1 MPALVVPSCQE
12 GFAFVNECI
21 VMLLR
26 VIKEELAPHCVVAT
40 GCDGASN
47 ARKAEK
53 VRLTCTLSDSLKAYL
68 PHCTG
73 LDFRVAQD
81 DTVQSPDIN
90 HAAIKRVASW
100 LRRLAG
106 IYIDGYT
113 VYPSFLESIVASYE
127 TRARRCADEGAAAP
141 LCLPAAPATATG
153 DFVMFTPEVMRSL
166 LVTSDAMSTEYALKL
181 LRAVSLLDKAFAP
194 PAQDAGIT
202 NALHVVSCVCTT
214 IVGFVTPVLKKEDK
228 PAHPPHL
235 QAQLCALSEL
245 AHLLHALFIKDGHRT
260 SFMPSELYYDLQM
273 ICRNAFILGS
283 RAITHA
289 KARGSA
295 FLLILLEFGS
305 DDCERLFSTTRTL
318 DHSCNMSVLHFGRR
332 AGIAVSIEEA
342 FLRQPHLR
350 RQVRTRGDFT
360 PVSLLDP
367 AHYTISG
374 METLRFLPDLWDAG
388 KAEAQKV
395 FTALGWDEL
404 PVLSAGASFTTA
416 PFAAAADYEGEGLLP
431 EPYFGVKAEAAEDE
445 AARAE
450 EEAAAGPDLDGDEDL
465 GQLDGLL
472 DGASGDAELAQH
484 HAPGDGGAAPPP
496 LPRLRLVLPNGKFM
510 HIVSATTEIF
520 YPASG
525 AGNTKGNPVNDRL
538 ARVAGKFDGLGS
550 TTLGPSVQADSLL
563 TIGDL
568 IVTLACPK
576 GNALPH
582 LLVLLV
588 QRIDVGTSRVF
599 SLEEGV
605 DANVHGV
612 VRVLRPQPPPSTS
625 WQVRGPGFIGKI
637 ASFVCS
643 ARLMMPLN
651 TDVAFG
657 HDGVAV
663 HSVAEPDLK
672 LAVEVLA
679 GRFAAGSATVQ
690 SLSVPSAVWPYVG
703 VDGGFPFVSLH
714 NAEATAAQMER
725 EAKEKWTHCQV
736 CHKWGLRT
744 AARLHIGAH
753 ALEQAA
759 AACSLATEPRQAPNI
774 CGSCGVTPPCDISL
788 QQVGKRKA
796 SQITSMCTYPLPS
809 INYAAALKISFLDP
823 TANIPIHCPD
833 CGVTIWRRNRERDT
847 RIAAGV
853 ESPTIAPA
861 LFPSRLEKRRGAR
874 GHNAPGRVVA
884 GGRSDPA
891 SASQSGA

>member
-1 MPALVVPSCQE
+1 MQAGAGAQQAAQAGAGAQQAAQAGAGAQQPGA
-12 GFAFVNECI
+12 
-21 VMLLR
+21 
-26 VIKEELAPHCVVAT
+26 
-40 GCDGASN
+40 DGYVSW
-47 ARKAEK
+47 
-53 VRLTCTLSDSLKAYL
+53 TCTVCARLIRVSANKPDYFKRKHLNSKGCVAPKALKA
-68 PHCTG
+68 PKG
-73 LDFRVAQD
+73 A
-81 DTVQSPDIN
+81 PE
-90 HAAIKRVASW
+90 A
-100 LRRLAG
+100 
-106 IYIDGYT
+106 
-113 VYPSFLESIVASYE
+113 
-127 TRARRCADEGAAAP
+127 GAAVS
-141 LCLPAAPATATG
+141 AAP
-153 DFVMFTPEVMRSL
+153 
-166 LVTSDAMSTEYALKL
+166 K
-181 LRAVSLLDKAFAP
+181 
-194 PAQDAGIT
+194 
-202 NALHVVSCVCTT
+202 
-214 IVGFVTPVLKKEDK
+214 
-228 PAHPPHL
+228 
-235 QAQLCALSEL
+235 
-245 AHLLHALFIKDGHRT
+245 
-260 SFMPSELYYDLQM
+260 
-273 ICRNAFILGS
+273 
-283 RAITHA
+283 
-289 KARGSA
+289 
-295 FLLILLEFGS
+295 
-305 DDCERLFSTTRTL
+305 
-318 DHSCNMSVLHFGRR
+318 
-332 AGIAVSIEEA
+332 
-342 FLRQPHLR
+342 
-350 RQVRTRGDFT
+350 
-360 PVSLLDP
+360 PVS
-367 AHYTISG
+367 A
-374 METLRFLPDLWDAG
+374 
-388 KAEAQKV
+388 
-395 FTALGWDEL
+395 
-404 PVLSAGASFTTA
+404 A
-416 PFAAAADYEGEGLLP
+416 PKQP

-774 CGSCGVTPPCDISL
+774 CGSCGVTPPCAISL

-809 INYAAALKISFLDP
+809 INYAAALKIPLLDP
-823 TANIPIHCPD
+823 TANIPINCPD
-833 CGVTIWRRNRERDT
+833 CGVTIWRRNAQHHFTEAHAGKPVPKELNLGAGDKTALFAAVAAATEKAAKNKAGQWRSGSGPTFARAELGPVVGMHGAGRSRQDVVLRGWSHLDEGKRVWLKCAGDMDGGRTVEPVHEVINLTQLKAWEADRERDS
-847 RIAAGV
+847 RIAAG
-853 ESPTIAPA
+853 EKSPSIAPA
-861 LFPSRLEKRRGAR
+861 LFPSRLEDAWKGEATMQLNEWWREVALTQRARRGAAR
-874 GHNAPGRVVA
+874 EQLGSKGSGPELVAAAARVARVRALVQGAAAARIAPRPPRVPVAAAAVA
-884 GGRSDPA
+884 GGKRPRDKGAEKEGEAEAEKEAEEDAEEEAEEEGGEEGEEEDEVIVMEAGAGADTGAAAAAAADAAARSRVAVAHAAMLMKTHPRTAGCCAHMCDSSCADDESCCPHW
-891 SASQSGA
+891 G